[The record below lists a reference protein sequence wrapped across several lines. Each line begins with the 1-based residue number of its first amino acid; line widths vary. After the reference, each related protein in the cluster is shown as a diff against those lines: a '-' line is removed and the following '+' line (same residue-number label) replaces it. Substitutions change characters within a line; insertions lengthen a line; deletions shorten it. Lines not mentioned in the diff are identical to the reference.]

1 MLRYFLIGIIIG
13 GVLYT
18 LMSRPAG
25 KSDQVFRRPNS
36 LERVFN
42 RIFGMLI
49 GLGLGLP
56 HNYLL
61 EVRGR
66 KTGRLYTAPIDLL
79 ELEGRRYLVCPRG
92 RAQWVRNAEAS
103 GRVVL
108 KKGRTS
114 NEYTLRALPD
124 SEKPAILKGYL
135 DSFKTTVQRYFPLPA
150 GSPAAA
156 FKPFAD
162 RYPVFE
168 LTAAS

>member
-13 GVLYT
+13 GVVYT

-25 KSDQVFRRPNS
+25 KSAQVFRRPNA
-36 LERVFN
+36 LERVLN
-42 RIFGMLI
+42 RLFGALI
-49 GLGLGLP
+49 GLGFGLP

-66 KTGRLYTAPIDLL
+66 KTGRLYSAPINLL

-103 GRVVL
+103 GTVTL
-108 KKGRTS
+108 KKGRTRS
-114 NEYTLRALPD
+114 EYTLRALD
-124 SEKPAILKGYL
+124 DGAKPAILKAYL
-135 DSFKTTVQRYFPLPA
+135 DSFKTTVQRYFPLSA

-156 FKPFAD
+156 FTPFAD

-168 LTAAS
+168 LTA

>member
-1 MLRYFLIGIIIG
+1 VLRYFLIGIIIG

-79 ELEGRRYLVCPRG
+79 VLEGRRYLVCPRG
-92 RAQWVRNAEAS
+92 RGQWVRNAEAS

-124 SEKPAILKGYL
+124 SAKPAILKSYL

-168 LTAAS
+168 LTAVA